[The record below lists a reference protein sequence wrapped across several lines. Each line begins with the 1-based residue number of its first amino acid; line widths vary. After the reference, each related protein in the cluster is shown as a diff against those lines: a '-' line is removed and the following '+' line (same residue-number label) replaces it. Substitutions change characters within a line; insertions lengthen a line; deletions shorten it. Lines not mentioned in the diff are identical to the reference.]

1 MRHISKDDMC
11 VNKVLQGYIYKTEK
25 LACLFLYISYGKE
38 EGSKYVFASKFKKKY
53 FVEISLIKINLV
65 HVYIA
70 KKSYFFILMI
80 KQMCKGNKKLKRRIG
95 R

>member
-1 MRHISKDDMC
+1 MC

-38 EGSKYVFASKFKKKY
+38 EGSKYVFASKFKKS
-53 FVEISLIKINLV
+53 ISSKLQ
-65 HVYIA
+65 
-70 KKSYFFILMI
+70 KKVIFFILMI